1 MNIKYVFFDCWD
13 TVIKYHENEPN
24 GDMKANHPY
33 LVEKDKVSPD
43 DLSNMLK
50 EIEKKYYS
58 QNEWE
63 VPCTSLLALLIELN
77 GLHLTISYEEA
88 EKIMVRKFLV
98 PEPMPQI
105 NLMLDYLNK
114 KGIKHSILSNTT
126 ISEELTKEFV
136 DRLLPNNSFEFLV
149 ASSRVATKKP
159 QPLFFK
165 LGAAKAGVKCE
176 ECLYIGDTFSS
187 DVFGSSSA
195 NMNPAWLNWKNKQP
209 NPNYHVRDFIEVEN
223 YEELINILEGKVL

>member
-1 MNIKYVFFDCWD
+1 M
-13 TVIKYHENEPN
+13 
-24 GDMKANHPY
+24 
-33 LVEKDKVSPD
+33 
-43 DLSNMLK
+43 
-50 EIEKKYYS
+50 
-58 QNEWE
+58 
-63 VPCTSLLALLIELN
+63 
-77 GLHLTISYEEA
+77 
-88 EKIMVRKFLV
+88 
-98 PEPMPQI
+98 
-105 NLMLDYLNK
+105 
-114 KGIKHSILSNTT
+114 
-126 ISEELTKEFV
+126 
-136 DRLLPNNSFEFLV
+136 LPNNSFEFLV